1 MSTRLTFPADR
12 TAYVFTA
19 LGQPLLVPDQ
29 SPLQIFLEETC
40 DTLADI
46 RTPQGAQILN
56 STVYTD
62 ASGLIPEFLGPLS
75 VTRLWAKPLNGVGYP
90 LDANYGNRIDN
101 IEQALGEEVNPLGGV
116 MLSGHGAPGALL
128 GQEMDFYLD
137 LDSHGLY
144 GPKSAAGWGS
154 PTSLVGPSGS
164 TRLLFYTYVQD
175 AATEVWNIEHPLTF
189 IPGVTVTDSAGT
201 QVFGDVQILGPNQIQ
216 INFSAPFSGSAF
228 LS

>member
-40 DTLADI
+40 DNLADI
-46 RTPQGAQILN
+46 RTPGGAIVPN

-62 ASGLIPEFLGPLS
+62 ESGLIPEFLGPLS
-75 VTRLWAKPLNGVGYP
+75 VTRLWAKPLNGEGYP

-101 IEQALGEEVNPLGGV
+101 IERALGDEVNPLGGV
-116 MLSGHGAPGALL
+116 VLSGRGAPSASL

-137 LDSHGLY
+137 LVSHRLY
-144 GPKSAAGWGS
+144 GPKSEAGWGD
-154 PTSLVGPSGS
+154 PTSLVGPSGDA
-164 TRLLFYTYVQD
+164 RLLFYTHVQD
-175 AATEVWNIEHPLTF
+175 PAAEVWDIEHPLDF
-189 IPGVTVTDSAGT
+189 IPGVTVVDSAGT